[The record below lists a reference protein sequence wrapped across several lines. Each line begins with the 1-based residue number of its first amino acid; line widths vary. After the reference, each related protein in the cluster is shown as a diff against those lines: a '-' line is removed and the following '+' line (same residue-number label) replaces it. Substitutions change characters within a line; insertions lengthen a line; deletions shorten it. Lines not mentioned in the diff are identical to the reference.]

1 MIISKPVK
9 GIPIPPKVGRGKG
22 PPLSPL
28 AAAIKNLRPGF
39 SFGVHPYAMNLQMQ
53 AQGIA
58 RRWNMNVVTRRM
70 PDGSLRVWRVK

>member
-1 MIISKPVK
+1 MKISKPVK
-9 GIPIPPKVGRGKG
+9 GIPIPSKIGRRKW

-28 AAAIKNLRPGF
+28 AAALKNLRPGF
-39 SFGVHPYAMNLQMQ
+39 SFGVHPYAIKLQMQ

-58 RRWNMNVVTRRM
+58 HRWKMNVVTRRM